1 MLPEKNHELRKLEMH
16 YLQHTTSNATNNHFV
31 NLPLPKREQEII
43 HFCLDEQLDV
53 TKLRW

>member
-16 YLQHTTSNATNNHFV
+16 YLQHATSNATNNHFV

-43 HFCLDEQLDV
+43 HFCLNEQLDV

>member
-1 MLPEKNHELRKLEMH
+1 MYVIRKLEIH
-16 YLQHTTSNATNNHFV
+16 YLQHATRNATNIHFE
-31 NLPLPKREQEII
+31 NLPLLKREQEII